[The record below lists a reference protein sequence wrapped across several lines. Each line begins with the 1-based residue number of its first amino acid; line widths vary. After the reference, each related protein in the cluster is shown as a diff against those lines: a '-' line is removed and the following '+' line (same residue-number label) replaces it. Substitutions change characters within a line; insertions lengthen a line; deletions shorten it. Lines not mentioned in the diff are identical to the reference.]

1 MKKTNR
7 KKCFLSLMVCAI
19 FILYRIMRYGH
30 RADNI
35 NSLFLFV
42 FKYIEKGYK
51 GFIFQDCMDILFWNL
66 LIIVTFGNFV
76 QEILFTNKE
85 LVFIR
90 ERNRK
95 HILRKSIRSICL
107 SCFVY
112 SILAIFF
119 LHITGFIYGYKGAFE
134 IRGVFETAGFILYNL
149 YIAVMANIL
158 SVLVDFKMAD
168 AITLIVNFS
177 GIFLIDKYS
186 IICIPAGL
194 VLEGAFVELKDML
207 FCIIITMAYIIL
219 MTVMCCKILNWKEI
233 I

>member
-7 KKCFLSLMVCAI
+7 KKWFLSLMVCAI
-19 FILYRIMRYGH
+19 FILYRIMRYGN
-30 RADNI
+30 RTDNI

-42 FKYIEKGYK
+42 FKYIEKDYK

-66 LIIVTFGNFV
+66 LIIVTFGNFF

-95 HILRKSIRSICL
+95 HILMKIIRSICL

-112 SILAIFF
+112 SMLVIIF
-119 LHITGFIYGYKGAFE
+119 LYISGFICGYKSAFD

-149 YIAVMANIL
+149 YIALMVNIL
-158 SVLVDFKMAD
+158 SVLVDFKMAG

-186 IICIPAGL
+186 LICIPAGL

-207 FCIIITMAYIIL
+207 FCIIITMAYIKL